1 MTTLKIVESLKIKL
15 AGWWYG
21 SIGKGSYTN
30 PDNPKFNLGTYMVEI
45 TESSKFSSNLHN
57 YIVTHASTPPKKI
70 NKCNKIIF

>member
-45 TESSKFSSNLHN
+45 TESSKFSNLHN
-57 YIVTHASTPPKKI
+57 YIVTHASKPPK
-70 NKCNKIIF
+70 NK